1 MQFRLFQVRSD
12 FMHLFESQLTVDG
25 YTALIWA
32 WWSDALQMRWPPII
46 IAGVRMILIPQMTSE
61 ITKFPSFGI

>member
-1 MQFRLFQVRSD
+1 MQYKSFQVRSD

-32 WWSDALQMRWPPII
+32 WWSDAVELRWPPMLL
-46 IAGVRMILIPQMTSE
+46 AGVRNFALFVKVISRCSQA
-61 ITKFPSFGI
+61 